1 MAGEVFDPKKAEKLV
16 DPSRQETV
24 PVEKVLELLQLS
36 GEEKV
41 ADLGAGNGYLTLPI
55 AQETKDRVTAVDLQ
69 FEMLE
74 LLASRAE
81 GEGITNIERMKSSLD
96 SLNLPDASF
105 HRALTAFVLHEVPD
119 LHQTLKEVH
128 RILMENS
135 RLLILDWEK
144 VDGEQGPPKEH
155 RIASNE
161 LAEKVAEEGFDVEV
175 GHLNNEVYYI
185 VATK

>member
-16 DPSRQETV
+16 EPSRQETV

-105 HRALTAFVLHEVPD
+105 NRALTAFVLHEVPD

-135 RLLILDWEK
+135 RLLILEWEK
-144 VDGEQGPPKEH
+144 ADGEQGPPKSH

-185 VATK
+185 VASK